1 MQLKKALVFSH
12 SASLEGLG
20 QLVNIFFL
28 MQKTLEPISGL
39 AQGGP
44 GGAFMDP
51 AEG

>member
-28 MQKTLEPISGL
+28 MQKTFEPISGF

-44 GGAFMDP
+44 GGDFMDP
-51 AEG
+51 AKD